1 MARPDPHSFF
11 DDTHPRVASLELAA
25 TVDFDARRLRAVA
38 SLAFVTPA
46 APDGD
51 AGPLDLDTRGLTIES
66 VTALDGAALRW
77 ELAPTDPILGERLRV
92 MVPRGVT
99 GVAVRYQTAPD
110 ASALQWLAPSMTA
123 GGVQPFVFSQCQA
136 IHARSV
142 APLQDSPAVRI
153 TYRAELTVPRALRAL
168 MAARFVERREA
179 DVGGLAVERWEMP
192 QPIPPYLLA
201 FAVGELA
208 ARDLGL
214 RSRVWAEPSVV
225 ERAAAELV
233 EVDDM
238 LRAAEALFGPYDW
251 ERFDLLVMPPAFP
264 YGGMENPRLTFLT
277 PTLLAGDRS
286 LVNVVAHELAH
297 SWTGNLVTNA
307 NAEHFW
313 LNEGFTVFAE
323 RRIVEALWGAD
334 VAALEAALGRRGLDE
349 AIRRFA
355 DRPAL
360 TRLRTRL
367 DGIDPDAVF
376 SEIPYE
382 KGYLFL
388 RALEEAAGRAA
399 FDRFLREWLDGHRF
413 GAVTTDDF
421 VAACERAL
429 PGVLARVGA
438 ERWLD
443 GEGVPADAPV
453 ARSAR
458 LERVEALVARGP
470 LPLDAET
477 ARGLRTVEWQLWLE
491 GIAPALRAA
500 GPAACE
506 ALDLAHGLTARGN
519 AEVLVAWLE
528 AAVPA
533 GYAPAVARAEALVGE
548 VGRMKYLRPLY
559 RALLSLPDGRA
570 RAERAFQAASPG
582 YHPIAREVVSGLIA
596 AAAGGDSA

>member
-1 MARPDPHSFF
+1 MARPDPHSYF
-11 DDTHPRVASLELAA
+11 DDTHPRVASLDLVA
-25 TVDFDARRLRAVA
+25 TIDFDARRLRAVA
-38 SLAFVTPA
+38 TLSFVAPVA
-46 APDGD
+46 ADGPVDLDSRGLSVDSVTTPDGK
-51 AGPLDLDTRGLTIES
+51 PL
-66 VTALDGAALRW
+66 AW
-77 ELAPTDPILGERLRV
+77 ELGATDPVLGERLRV
-92 MVPRGVT
+92 TVPPGVT

-123 GGVQPFVFSQCQA
+123 GGVHPFVFSQCQA

-168 MAARFVERREA
+168 MAARFVERHEG

-201 FAVGELA
+201 FAAGDLA
-208 ARDLGL
+208 ARELGP

-225 ERAAAELV
+225 ERAAAEFV

-286 LVNVVAHELAH
+286 LANVVAHELAH

-349 AIRRFA
+349 AMARFA

-360 TRLRTRL
+360 TRLRTHL
-367 DGIDPDAVF
+367 DGLDPDAVF

-399 FDRFLREWLDGHRF
+399 FDRFLRGWLDGHRF

-458 LERVEALVARGP
+458 LERVEALVSRGP
-470 LPLDAET
+470 APLDAET
-477 ARGLRTVEWQLWLE
+477 ARGLRSVEWQLWLE
-491 GIAPALRAA
+491 GIAPALRTA

-506 ALDLAHGLTARGN
+506 ALDVAHGLTARGN

-528 AAVPA
+528 AAVRA
-533 GYAPAVARAEALVGE
+533 GYPPAVARAEALVGE

-570 RAERAFQAASPG
+570 RAERAFAAASPG
-582 YHPIAREVVSGLIA
+582 YHPIAREVVAGLIA
-596 AAAGGDSA
+596 GPGKGA

>member
-1 MARPDPHSFF
+1 MARPDPHSFY
-11 DDTHPRVASLELAA
+11 DDTHPQVASLDLEA

-38 SLAFVTPA
+38 RLTFA
-46 APDGD
+46 APADGD
-51 AGPLDLDTRGLTIES
+51 GPLDLDTRGLAVEAVRTS
-66 VTALDGAALRW
+66 DGAPLRF
-77 ELAPTDPILGERLRV
+77 EREATDAILGERLRIL
-92 MVPRGVT
+92 VPRGVT
-99 GVAVRYQTAPD
+99 GVAIAYQTAPD

-123 GGVQPFVFSQCQA
+123 GGVHPYVFSQCQA
-136 IHARSV
+136 IHARSIV
-142 APLQDSPAVRI
+142 PIQDTPAVRI
-153 TYRAELTVPRALRAL
+153 TYRAALTVPRALRAL

-179 DVGGLAVERWEMP
+179 DVGGLAVEKWEMP
-192 QPIPPYLLA
+192 QPIPPYLIA

-208 ARDLGL
+208 SRDLGP

-225 ERAAAELV
+225 ERAAVEFV
-233 EVDDM
+233 EVDAM

-349 AIRRFA
+349 AVARFA
-355 DRPAL
+355 DRPEL

-367 DGIDPDAVF
+367 QGVDPDAVF

-399 FDRFLREWLDGHRF
+399 FDRFLREWLGAHRF

-438 ERWLD
+438 DRWLD
-443 GEGVPADAPV
+443 GEGVPDGAPV

-458 LERVEALVARGP
+458 LERVEALVAKGP
-470 LPLDAET
+470 EPLEPEV
-477 ARGLRTVEWQLWLE
+477 ARSLRTVEWQLWLE

-500 GPAACE
+500 GATACE
-506 ALDLAHGLTARGN
+506 ELDRAHGLTARGN

-528 AAVPA
+528 AAVRA
-533 GYAPAVARAEALVGE
+533 GYGPAVVRAEALVGE

-570 RAERAFQAASPG
+570 RAERVFAAAAPG
-582 YHPIAREVVSGLIA
+582 YHPIAREVVAGLIA
-596 AAAGGDSA
+596 AAGNPA